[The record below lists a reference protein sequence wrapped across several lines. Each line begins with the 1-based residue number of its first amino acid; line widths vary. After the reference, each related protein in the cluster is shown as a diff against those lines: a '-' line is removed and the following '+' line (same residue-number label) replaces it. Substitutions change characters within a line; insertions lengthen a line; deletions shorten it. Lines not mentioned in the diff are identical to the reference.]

1 MSLLYEILD
10 VFYGLNV
17 AIEALFH
24 GTYTGKVIA
33 NTWFLFRGLWY
44 YVIFGATAA
53 VLVTRLM
60 SHRRVRDFLAR
71 KGSAPIFFAAVIGI
85 LSPMCTFA
93 AIPLAGGLMAIG
105 LPVPPLMAF
114 LIASPLMNPSLF
126 IVTWGVMGPEMAIAR
141 TLSAL
146 LMALAGGWITEWA
159 LLRGYTHFTDPVRS
173 GFSAGGTHPVCMMNN
188 PQNSAKDNVFNYLK
202 LSAKMTL
209 FISKYFVLALF
220 LAGAVQTFISPEW
233 IGRLLGGKGF
243 KSVLLGGLLGIP
255 LYVCGGGTVAL
266 IGVLVNMGM
275 GQGAALAFFITGPAT
290 KISTLVSLNA
300 VLRKKVALLY
310 LAVTLTGGLIF
321 GYGYSKIAPELT
333 LNEKYYGK
341 VESKEDAVLYRPGIG
356 SSAQDY

>member
-1 MSLLYEILD
+1 MTFLYEIID
-10 VFYGLNV
+10 VFYEMSVSVGT
-17 AIEALFH
+17 LFR
-24 GTYTGKVIA
+24 GTYTGKVLT
-33 NTWFLFRGLWY
+33 NTWFLFKGLWY
-44 YVIFGATAA
+44 YVVLGAAAA

-60 SHRRVRDFLAR
+60 SHQKVRSFLTR
-71 KGSAPIFFAAVIGI
+71 KGSAPIFCAAVIGI

-105 LPVPPLMAF
+105 LPMPPLMAF

-159 LLRGYTHFTDPVRS
+159 LSRGSTSFINPVRS
-173 GFSAGGTHPVCMMNN
+173 GFSAGGMHHVCMATNSGK
-188 PQNSAKDNVFNYLK
+188 SAKESVCDFIRQ
-202 LSAKMTL
+202 SSKMTL
-209 FISKYFVLALF
+209 FISKYFILALF
-220 LAGAVQTFISPEW
+220 LAAAVQTFISPEW
-233 IGRLLGGKGF
+233 IAGLLGGRGF

-300 VLRKKVALLY
+300 VLRKRVALLY
-310 LAVTLTGGLIF
+310 LAVTLIGGLAF

-333 LNEKYYGK
+333 LNEQYYG
-341 VESKEDAVLYRPGIG
+341 ESRIERRCDTVQAWYRLF
-356 SSAQDY
+356 ST